1 MNSDLSKLI
10 FSIIFSILF
19 TIALFYAT
27 FILPTII
34 GNVLKRI
41 FPDIYQ
47 WHDIPENISLLYQC
61 AMIIG
66 ISTFILS
73 IAFIILGFI
82 VRWTKIS
89 FIGALTLYLPV
100 FSGFAF
106 SMFLFAGI
114 GVLRYIWY
122 PMVQVFGGYAE
133 ILLIGY
139 SILLL
144 PLCIIMAPFL
154 ILDSLGITSQ
164 ATTTVYVIMILVII
178 FIGFTVL
185 AISIATWLYYRLK
198 GVKIIKQGIYRYSR
212 HPQYLGLLLWCYSL
226 LLLYSSMY
234 VVPFANYPPPAM
246 PYLILLF
253 TIVGIAL
260 IEEQKLIE
268 KYGNEYI
275 DYRRQTPFLIPLH
288 KAIKDAILWIP
299 RKVIKKDLPET
310 RMEIVKVL
318 MVYFIILTLLSMPFD
333 ILFYSHIY

>member
-1 MNSDLSKLI
+1 
-10 FSIIFSILF
+10 
-19 TIALFYAT
+19 
-27 FILPTII
+27 
-34 GNVLKRI
+34 
-41 FPDIYQ
+41 
-47 WHDIPENISLLYQC
+47 
-61 AMIIG
+61 
-66 ISTFILS
+66 
-73 IAFIILGFI
+73 
-82 VRWTKIS
+82 
-89 FIGALTLYLPV
+89 
-100 FSGFAF
+100 
-106 SMFLFAGI
+106 
-114 GVLRYIWY
+114 
-122 PMVQVFGGYAE
+122 
-133 ILLIGY
+133 
-139 SILLL
+139 
-144 PLCIIMAPFL
+144 MAPFL

-333 ILFYSHIY
+333 ILFFSHIY